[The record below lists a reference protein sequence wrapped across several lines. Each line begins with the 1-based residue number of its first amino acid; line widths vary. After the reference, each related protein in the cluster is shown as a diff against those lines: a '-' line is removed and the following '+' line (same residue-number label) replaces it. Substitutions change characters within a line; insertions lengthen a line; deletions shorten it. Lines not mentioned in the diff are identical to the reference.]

1 MKNILKITGIL
12 LLGLILI
19 SCGGKQENSK
29 SGNGEGKQKVK
40 VGTEGVYA
48 PFTFTDGS
56 GKLTGYDVEVVE
68 EIGKRAN
75 LDIEF
80 VTTPWDSMFLGLES
94 KKFDF
99 IANEIA
105 KNPEREKNI
114 LSLMII

>member
-48 PFTFTDGS
+48 H
-56 GKLTGYDVEVVE
+56 KQCH
-68 EIGKRAN
+68 
-75 LDIEF
+75 
-80 VTTPWDSMFLGLES
+80 
-94 KKFDF
+94 
-99 IANEIA
+99 
-105 KNPEREKNI
+105 
-114 LSLMII
+114 